1 MEVVS
6 ASDGAKAITI
16 YRLSREDIERML
28 AAKFGEKLAA
38 VNKAKLAKQHER
50 RANWLK
56 RS

>member
-1 MEVVS
+1 
-6 ASDGAKAITI
+6 
-16 YRLSREDIERML
+16 ML